1 MGGAGADS
9 DAGVGAVTVTVV
21 LADDHAAI
29 RAGLRLLL
37 ESSGEVQVIGEAA
50 DGAAALRQ
58 AKALRPDVVI
68 MDVRMPRV
76 DGIAATAQVVAET
89 DSAVLVLTTFDL
101 DDYVLGAL
109 AAGASGFLLKSAG
122 GDELIRGVQAVA
134 EGDAVLDPKVTRT
147 VITSLPSAS
156 APAQTDLS
164 VLTDRERD
172 VLAGLGAGLSNHQ
185 IARRLEI
192 GEATVKTHVSRVL
205 MKLGV
210 QSRVQ
215 AAVIASQAGLDAL

>member
-1 MGGAGADS
+1 M
-9 DAGVGAVTVTVV
+9 TVTVV

-37 ESSGEVQVIGEAA
+37 ESTGEVRVIGEAA

-58 AKALRPDVVI
+58 ARALKPDVVV

-76 DGIAATAQVVAET
+76 DGLAATASVVAET

-101 DDYVLGAL
+101 DEYVLGAL
-109 AAGASGFLLKSAG
+109 DAGASGFLLKSAG
-122 GDELIRGVQAVA
+122 GDELIRAVRAVA
-134 EGDAVLDPKVTRT
+134 DGDAVLDPKVTRA
-147 VITSLPSAS
+147 VITALPRAA
-156 APAQTDLS
+156 APSTPDLS

-172 VLAGLGAGLSNHQ
+172 VLAGVGAGLSNQQ
-185 IARRLEI
+185 IARRLDI

-205 MKLGV
+205 MKLDV

-215 AAVIASQAGLDAL
+215 AAVIATQAGLGDSTQ

>member
-1 MGGAGADS
+1 M
-9 DAGVGAVTVTVV
+9 TVTVV

-29 RAGLRLLL
+29 RAGLRMLL

-58 AKALRPDVVI
+58 ARALRPDVVV

-76 DGIAATAQVVAET
+76 DGLAATASVVAET

-101 DDYVLGAL
+101 DEYVLGAL
-109 AAGASGFLLKSAG
+109 SAGASGFLLKSAG
-122 GDELIRGVQAVA
+122 GDDLIRAVRAVA
-134 EGDAVLDPKVTRT
+134 EGDAVLDPKVTRA
-147 VITSLPSAS
+147 VIGALPRA
-156 APAQTDLS
+156 AAEPEAVDLS
-164 VLTDRERD
+164 ALTDRERD
-172 VLAGLGAGLSNHQ
+172 VLAGLGDGLSNQQ
-185 IARRLEI
+185 IARRLDI

-215 AAVIASQAGLDAL
+215 AAVIAAQTGLS

>member
-1 MGGAGADS
+1 M
-9 DAGVGAVTVTVV
+9 TVTVV

-37 ESSGEVQVIGEAA
+37 ESTGEVTVIGEAA

-58 AKALRPDVVI
+58 ARALRPDVVV

-76 DGIAATAQVVAET
+76 DGLAATASVVAET

-101 DDYVLGAL
+101 DEYVLGAL
-109 AAGASGFLLKSAG
+109 SAGASGFLLKSAG
-122 GDELIRGVQAVA
+122 GDELIRAVQAVA
-134 EGDAVLDPKVTRT
+134 EGDAVLDPKVTRA
-147 VITSLPSAS
+147 VIGALPRAT
-156 APAQTDLS
+156 ADPEVADLS

-172 VLAGLGAGLSNHQ
+172 VLGGLGDGLSNQQ
-185 IARRLEI
+185 IARRLDI

-215 AAVIASQAGLDAL
+215 AAVIAAQSGLS

>member
-1 MGGAGADS
+1 M
-9 DAGVGAVTVTVV
+9 TTTVV

-37 ESSGEVQVIGEAA
+37 ESTGEVRVVGEAA

-58 AKALRPDVVI
+58 ARALAPDVVV

-76 DGIAATAQVVAET
+76 DGLAATASVVAET
-89 DSAVLVLTTFDL
+89 ESAVLVLTTFDL
-101 DDYVLGAL
+101 DEYVLGAL
-109 AAGASGFLLKSAG
+109 RAGASGFLLKSAG
-122 GDELIRGVQAVA
+122 GDELIRAVVAVA
-134 EGDAVLDPKVTRT
+134 AGDAVLDPKVTRA
-147 VITSLPSAS
+147 VIAALPRPGAE
-156 APAQTDLS
+156 PAAVDLS
-164 VLTDRERD
+164 ALTDRERE
-172 VLAGLGAGLSNHQ
+172 VLAGLGDGLSNHQ
-185 IARRLEI
+185 IARRLDI

-215 AAVIASQAGLDAL
+215 AAVVAAQAGLTGT

>member
-1 MGGAGADS
+1 M
-9 DAGVGAVTVTVV
+9 TVTVV

-37 ESSGEVQVIGEAA
+37 ESSGEVRVIGEAA

-58 AKALRPDVVI
+58 ARALRPDVVV

-76 DGIAATAQVVAET
+76 DGLAATASVVAET

-101 DDYVLGAL
+101 DEYVLGAL

-122 GDELIRGVQAVA
+122 GDELIRAVRAVA
-134 EGDAVLDPKVTRT
+134 EGDAVLDPKVTRA
-147 VITSLPSAS
+147 VIAALPRAA
-156 APAQTDLS
+156 APSTPDLS
-164 VLTDRERD
+164 GLTDRERD
-172 VLAGLGAGLSNHQ
+172 VLAGLGGGLSNQQ
-185 IARRLEI
+185 IARRLDI

-215 AAVIASQAGLDAL
+215 AAVIAVQAGLDS

>member
-1 MGGAGADS
+1 M
-9 DAGVGAVTVTVV
+9 TVTVV

-37 ESSGEVQVIGEAA
+37 ESTGEVRVIGEAA

-58 AKALRPDVVI
+58 ARALRPDVVL

-76 DGIAATAQVVAET
+76 DGLAATASVVAET
-89 DSAVLVLTTFDL
+89 DCAVLVLTTFDL
-101 DDYVLGAL
+101 DEYVLGAL

-122 GDELIRGVQAVA
+122 GDELIRGVLAVA
-134 EGDAVLDPKVTRT
+134 AGDAVLDPKVTRS
-147 VITSLPSAS
+147 VIAALPRPAAEA
-156 APAQTDLS
+156 APVDLS
-164 VLTDRERD
+164 ALTDRERD
-172 VLAGLGAGLSNHQ
+172 VLTGLGAGLSNQQ
-185 IARRLEI
+185 IARRLDI

-215 AAVIASQAGLDAL
+215 AAVIAAQAGDDGSA

>member
-1 MGGAGADS
+1 M
-9 DAGVGAVTVTVV
+9 TVTVV

-58 AKALRPDVVI
+58 ARALRPDVVV

-76 DGIAATAQVVAET
+76 DGLAATASVVAET

-101 DDYVLGAL
+101 DEYVLGAL
-109 AAGASGFLLKSAG
+109 SAGASGFLLKSAG
-122 GDELIRGVQAVA
+122 GDELIRAVRAVA
-134 EGDAVLDPKVTRT
+134 EGDAVLDPKVTRA
-147 VITSLPSAS
+147 VIGALPRTTAEPDV
-156 APAQTDLS
+156 ADLS
-164 VLTDRERD
+164 ALTERERD
-172 VLAGLGAGLSNHQ
+172 VLAGLGDGLSNQQ
-185 IARRLEI
+185 IARRLDI

-215 AAVIASQAGLDAL
+215 AAVIAAQSGLS

>member
-1 MGGAGADS
+1 M
-9 DAGVGAVTVTVV
+9 TTTVV

-37 ESSGEVQVIGEAA
+37 ESTGEVRVVGEAA

-58 AKALRPDVVI
+58 ARALAPDVVV

-76 DGIAATAQVVAET
+76 DGLAATASVVAET

-101 DDYVLGAL
+101 DEYVLGAL
-109 AAGASGFLLKSAG
+109 RAGASGFLLKSAG
-122 GDELIRGVQAVA
+122 GDELIRAVVAVA
-134 EGDAVLDPKVTRT
+134 AGDAVLDPKVTRA
-147 VITSLPSAS
+147 VIAALPRPGAEPV
-156 APAQTDLS
+156 AVDLS
-164 VLTDRERD
+164 ALTDRERD
-172 VLAGLGAGLSNHQ
+172 VLAGLGDGLSNHQ
-185 IARRLEI
+185 IARRLDI

-205 MKLGV
+205 IKLGV

-215 AAVIASQAGLDAL
+215 AAVVAAQAGLTGS

>member
-1 MGGAGADS
+1 M
-9 DAGVGAVTVTVV
+9 TVTVV

-37 ESSGEVQVIGEAA
+37 ESSGEVEVIGEAA

-76 DGIAATAQVVAET
+76 DGIAATAHVVAET
-89 DSAVLVLTTFDL
+89 DAAVLVLTTFDL

-134 EGDAVLDPKVTRT
+134 AGDAVLDPKVTRA
-147 VITSLPSAS
+147 VITSLP
-156 APAQTDLS
+156 APPTAVHPDLS
-164 VLTDRERD
+164 SLTGRERD
-172 VLAGLGAGLSNHQ
+172 VLAGLGAGLSNYQ

-215 AAVIASQAGLDAL
+215 AAVIAAQSGLEAP

>member
-1 MGGAGADS
+1 MTA
-9 DAGVGAVTVTVV
+9 TVV
-21 LADDHAAI
+21 LADDHAAV

-37 ESSGEVQVIGEAA
+37 ESTGEVRVIGEAA

-58 AKALRPDVVI
+58 ARALRPDVVV

-76 DGIAATAQVVAET
+76 DGLAATESVVAET

-101 DDYVLGAL
+101 DEYVLGAL
-109 AAGASGFLLKSAG
+109 NAGASGFLLKSAG
-122 GDELIRGVQAVA
+122 GDELIRAVLAVA
-134 EGDAVLDPKVTRT
+134 AGDAVLDPKVTRA
-147 VITSLPSAS
+147 VIAAIPRPGVEHA
-156 APAQTDLS
+156 AVDLRA
-164 VLTDRERD
+164 LTDRERD
-172 VLAGLGAGLSNHQ
+172 VLAGLGEGLSNQQ
-185 IARRLEI
+185 IARRLDI

-215 AAVIASQAGLDAL
+215 AAVVAAQAGLT

>member
-1 MGGAGADS
+1 MTA
-9 DAGVGAVTVTVV
+9 TVV

-37 ESSGEVQVIGEAA
+37 ESTGEVRVVGEAA

-58 AKALRPDVVI
+58 ARALKPDVVV

-76 DGIAATAQVVAET
+76 DGLAATASVVAET

-101 DDYVLGAL
+101 DEYVLGAL
-109 AAGASGFLLKSAG
+109 SAGASGFLLKSAG
-122 GDELIRGVQAVA
+122 GDELIRAVLAVA
-134 EGDAVLDPKVTRT
+134 AGDAVLDPKVTRA
-147 VITSLPSAS
+147 VIAAIPRPGAEPV
-156 APAQTDLS
+156 AVDLS
-164 VLTDRERD
+164 GLTDRERD
-172 VLAGLGAGLSNHQ
+172 VLRGLGEGLSNQQ
-185 IARRLEI
+185 IARRLDI

-215 AAVIASQAGLDAL
+215 AAVVAAQSGLS

>member
-1 MGGAGADS
+1 MTA
-9 DAGVGAVTVTVV
+9 TVV

-37 ESSGEVQVIGEAA
+37 ESTGEVRVVGEAA

-58 AKALRPDVVI
+58 ARALKPDVVV

-76 DGIAATAQVVAET
+76 DGLAATASVVAET

-101 DDYVLGAL
+101 DEYVLGAL
-109 AAGASGFLLKSAG
+109 SAGASGFLLKSAG
-122 GDELIRGVQAVA
+122 GDELIRAVLAVA
-134 EGDAVLDPKVTRT
+134 AGDAVLDPKVTRA
-147 VITSLPSAS
+147 VIAAIPRPGAEPV
-156 APAQTDLS
+156 AVDLS
-164 VLTDRERD
+164 GLTDRERD
-172 VLAGLGAGLSNHQ
+172 VLGGLGEGLSNQQ
-185 IARRLEI
+185 IARRLDI

-215 AAVIASQAGLDAL
+215 AAVVAAQSGLS

>member
-1 MGGAGADS
+1 MTA
-9 DAGVGAVTVTVV
+9 TVV

-37 ESSGEVQVIGEAA
+37 ESTGEVRVVGEAA

-58 AKALRPDVVI
+58 ARALKPDVVV

-76 DGIAATAQVVAET
+76 DGLAATASVVAET

-101 DDYVLGAL
+101 DEYVLGAL
-109 AAGASGFLLKSAG
+109 SAGASGFLLKSAG
-122 GDELIRGVQAVA
+122 GDELIRAVLAVA
-134 EGDAVLDPKVTRT
+134 AGDAVLDPKVTRA
-147 VITSLPSAS
+147 VIAAIPRPGAE
-156 APAQTDLS
+156 PAAVDLS
-164 VLTDRERD
+164 GLTDRERD
-172 VLAGLGAGLSNHQ
+172 VLAGLGEGLSNQQ
-185 IARRLEI
+185 IARRLDI

-215 AAVIASQAGLDAL
+215 AAVVAAQSGLN